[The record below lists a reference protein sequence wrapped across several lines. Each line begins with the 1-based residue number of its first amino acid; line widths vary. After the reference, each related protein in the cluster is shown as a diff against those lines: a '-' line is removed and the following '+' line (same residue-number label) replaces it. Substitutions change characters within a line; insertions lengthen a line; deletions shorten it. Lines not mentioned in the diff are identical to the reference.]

1 MLALFLVCVF
11 CKQKYS
17 RITYQFL
24 LVLKKRLLKFEKRF
38 LSVFLLFIFVKFH
51 KNFNFAGQ
59 KKIMLYQN
67 GFITAFWA
75 NFKNLTHRNFKKI
88 KLTRPICFNNMESNI
103 KKCRNLSKYDSIYI
117 AGGEYKWR
125 MSLIGLV

>member
-24 LVLKKRLLKFEKRF
+24 LVLKKRLLKFKKRI
-38 LSVFLLFIFVKFH
+38 LLNFLLFTFVENH
-51 KNFNFAGQ
+51 KNFNFVSQ
-59 KKIMLYQN
+59 KTNMLIQN
-67 GFITAFWA
+67 GFIIAFLA

-103 KKCRNLSKYDSIYI
+103 KNCRNLSKYDSNYI
-117 AGGEYKWR
+117 VGGEYKWR
-125 MSLIGLV
+125 MSHTGSE

>member
-24 LVLKKRLLKFEKRF
+24 LVLKKRLLKFKKQF
-38 LSVFLLFIFVKFH
+38 LPDFLLFIFVEIH
-51 KNFNFAGQ
+51 KNFNFVGQ
-59 KKIMLYQN
+59 KTNMLIQN
-67 GFITAFWA
+67 GFITAFLA
-75 NFKNLTHRNFKKI
+75 NFKNLIHRNFKKI

-103 KKCRNLSKYDSIYI
+103 KKCRNLSKYDSNYI
-117 AGGEYKWR
+117 VGGKYKWR
-125 MSLIGLV
+125 MSHTGSE

>member
-38 LSVFLLFIFVKFH
+38 LTAFLLSIFVKIH
-51 KNFNFAGQ
+51 KNFNFAVHKPFMLHQ
-59 KKIMLYQN
+59 K
-67 GFITAFWA
+67 GFITVFWA
-75 NFKNLTHRNFKKI
+75 NFKNLTHRNFKK
-88 KLTRPICFNNMESNI
+88 
-103 KKCRNLSKYDSIYI
+103 
-117 AGGEYKWR
+117 
-125 MSLIGLV
+125 